1 MSIKFFFIV
10 LISSTI
16 ISSCISQEELQ
27 SYLIKQIVGD
37 EISNSEID
45 DASRFEEKLL
55 TTELTAT
62 QIPSTVTPTP
72 TVTPTATQI
81 PPTVIPTPTAEPTAT
96 QIPPT
101 VTATPE
107 PYEYFII
114 ANVNL
119 GLEGKG
125 LINEK
130 RVVNLSGGGYE
141 GLDQINDSVYVYL
154 ETEDSKFPLV
164 SNMQN
169 VIFFVPGTNTE
180 IRGLITSL
188 WTSGDVK
195 TPTVIK
201 VQRLNKVGNPDVWA
215 VDPKFAGGRGPKN
228 YRGLVD
234 ISIKV
239 KKY

>member
-37 EISNSEID
+37 EVSNSEID
-45 DASRFEEKLL
+45 DASLFEEKLL
-55 TTELTAT
+55 TTE
-62 QIPSTVTPTP
+62 
-72 TVTPTATQI
+72 PTATQI
-81 PPTVIPTPTAEPTAT
+81 PATVIPTPTAEPTAT

>member
-1 MSIKFFFIV
+1 MDKVSESFSFVNFV
-10 LISSTI
+10 NN
-16 ISSCISQEELQ
+16 ED
-27 SYLIKQIVGD
+27 SYLLSK
-37 EISNSEID
+37 
-45 DASRFEEKLL
+45 
-55 TTELTAT
+55 
-62 QIPSTVTPTP
+62 
-72 TVTPTATQI
+72 
-81 PPTVIPTPTAEPTAT
+81 
-96 QIPPT
+96 
-101 VTATPE
+101 
-107 PYEYFII
+107 
-114 ANVNL
+114 NVNL

>member
-55 TTELTAT
+55 TTE
-62 QIPSTVTPTP
+62 
-72 TVTPTATQI
+72 PTATQI
-81 PPTVIPTPTAEPTAT
+81 PATVIPTPTAEPTAT

>member
-55 TTELTAT
+55 TTEL
-62 QIPSTVTPTP
+62 
-72 TVTPTATQI
+72 
-81 PPTVIPTPTAEPTAT
+81 TAT